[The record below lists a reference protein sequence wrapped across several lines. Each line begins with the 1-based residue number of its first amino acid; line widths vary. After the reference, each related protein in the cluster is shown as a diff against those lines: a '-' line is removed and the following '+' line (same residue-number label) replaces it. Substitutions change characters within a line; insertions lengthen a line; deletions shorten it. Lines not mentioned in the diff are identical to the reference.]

1 MEEMK
6 NKSNLSA
13 LLSFTNLL
21 GLAVIIA
28 LSLVIKTLLDQR
40 ETVKDQNNEL
50 FAQVE
55 KTNLS
60 LNELTTTKESLEKQ
74 LKELEKKQ
82 GCDSYIKEISRLKSV
97 EKRLSSS
104 QSNYIQALVYTQE
117 QAKEIEFLTE
127 KVKILESIIGDNDQQ
142 GFPK

>member
-6 NKSNLSA
+6 NKSSLST
-13 LLSFTNLL
+13 LLSLTNLL

-40 ETVKDQNNEL
+40 ETVKDQNEEL

-55 KTNLS
+55 KTNIS
-60 LNELTTTKESLEKQ
+60 LNDLTTTKESLEKK

-82 GCDSYIKEISRLKSV
+82 GCDSYIKEIGRLKSV
-97 EKRLSSS
+97 EKRLNNA

-127 KVKILESIIGDNDQQ
+127 KVKILESIIGGNDQS
-142 GFPK
+142 FPK